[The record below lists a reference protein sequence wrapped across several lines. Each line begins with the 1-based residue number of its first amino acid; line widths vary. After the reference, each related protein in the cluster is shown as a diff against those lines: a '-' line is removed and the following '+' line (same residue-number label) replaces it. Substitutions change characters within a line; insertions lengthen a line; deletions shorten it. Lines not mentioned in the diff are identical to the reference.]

1 MPSSDRVVCTF
12 HQQISVSG
20 EKACSIEYGPL
31 GSNCKDTS
39 QSSHSFADS
48 VIVGLPLEDL
58 EQDYCFSVT
67 ACNGPSTVIIE
78 GTFKKGMK
86 LAINIVT

>member
-1 MPSSDRVVCTF
+1 M
-12 HQQISVSG
+12 
-20 EKACSIEYGPL
+20 
-31 GSNCKDTS
+31 S

-48 VIVGLPLEDL
+48 VIIGLPLEDL

-67 ACNGPSTVIIE
+67 ARNGLSTVIIE

>member
-1 MPSSDRVVCTF
+1 MPASDRIVCTF

-20 EKACSIEYGPL
+20 EKTCSIEYGPL
-31 GSNCKDTS
+31 GSNCKTTS
-39 QSSHSFADS
+39 QSSHSSADFV
-48 VIVGLPLEDL
+48 VIGLPLEDM

-67 ACNGPSTVIIE
+67 ACNGLSMAIIE

-86 LAINIVT
+86 L